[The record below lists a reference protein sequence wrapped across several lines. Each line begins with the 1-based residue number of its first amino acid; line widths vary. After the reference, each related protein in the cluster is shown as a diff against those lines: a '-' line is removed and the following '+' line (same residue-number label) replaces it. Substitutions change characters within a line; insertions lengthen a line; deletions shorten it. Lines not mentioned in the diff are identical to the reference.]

1 MKSSR
6 VQVQANS
13 PLAAL
18 KNNNYLFHLSK
29 SSKLQ
34 QLRLKRRPRKISETD
49 LLRRK
54 TPEEIW
60 KESWQDMLWH
70 DGTEP
75 LKSSCS
81 RKITVPVST
90 CGQLVVF
97 SLNFLEW
104 WKKVPQPTLIVDLS
118 SLVSHAF
125 LFHPTG
131 VRAFKQMV
139 SQLTRMINWLWFL
152 RYLGLLRKMT
162 LLLYFLQI

>member
-13 PLAAL
+13 QLAAL

-104 WKKVPQPTLIVDLS
+104 WKKTPRHLWTDNLFSQERVASPYPQRRTPPSRDKDS
-118 SLVSHAF
+118 PSA
-125 LFHPTG
+125 
-131 VRAFKQMV
+131 
-139 SQLTRMINWLWFL
+139 TRTN
-152 RYLGLLRKMT
+152 
-162 LLLYFLQI
+162 LQ